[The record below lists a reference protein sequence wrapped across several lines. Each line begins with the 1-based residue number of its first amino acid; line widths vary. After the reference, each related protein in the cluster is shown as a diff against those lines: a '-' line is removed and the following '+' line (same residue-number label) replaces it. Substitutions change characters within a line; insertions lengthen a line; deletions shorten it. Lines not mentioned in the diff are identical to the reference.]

1 MPQCWAHIWFGT
13 EKVLIHQTRF
23 HPSPGAQFLANCR
36 KLMFRISRPADLAC
50 REMIFQFRHGAP
62 WIALDVFACLFV
74 FFFGG
79 NRVVHLFYKKKGVT
93 EFETQGTCNILR
105 EHCSSFRLSYSRLA
119 ATFVAGGSYLL
130 LAFMSFLFTSL
141 DWLLVTTFFCYRPTY
156 PALLISLHIVSTLGS
171 L

>member
-79 NRVVHLFYKKKGVT
+79 NRVVQLFYKKKRCYRVRDAGYLQYFEGT
-93 EFETQGTCNILR
+93 LQQLPIELFKASSYFCSWWQLPLACIHEFSIYVSRLTPCYNIL
-105 EHCSSFRLSYSRLA
+105 
-119 ATFVAGGSYLL
+119 LL
-130 LAFMSFLFTSL
+130 
-141 DWLLVTTFFCYRPTY
+141 
-156 PALLISLHIVSTLGS
+156 
-171 L
+171 